1 MKRAFCLRTKS
12 CACLSLMRSSRI
24 CKIGLPASET
34 KAKKE
39 TRKEENV
46 STNSAGRGGRGEAT
60 LLTFVLL
67 LHQRQLN
74 LLEPMKV
81 IHAGAIVRHT
91 GYVTQGQIRFP
102 TKIIGREHIVIHDSK
117 ANHGAIRETLLQRNR
132 KLKTFIENGI
142 QSALQ
147 EEGKRGYHWL
157 PHHLQLVYP
166 YLMHICLLLH
176 AVQKDATWQQFDNH
190 KWITET
196 IRIKGNYISSM
207 QHLHTQ

>member
-1 MKRAFCLRTKS
+1 MDC
-12 CACLSLMRSSRI
+12 
-24 CKIGLPASET
+24 LPA
-34 KAKKE
+34 KRKPKE
-39 TRKEENV
+39 TSKEESVNKGAV
-46 STNSAGRGGRGEAT
+46 NKQCGERGEAT

-102 TKIIGREHIVIHDSK
+102 TKIIGREHIVIHDSE
-117 ANHGAIRETLLQRNR
+117 ANHGAIGETLLQRNR
-132 KLKTFIENGI
+132 KLKAFIENGI

-147 EEGKRGYHWL
+147 GEEISLLH
-157 PHHLQLVYP
+157 PLQVDYP
-166 YLMHICLLLH
+166 YLVHICLLLH

-190 KWITET
+190 KRITET
-196 IRIKGNYISSM
+196 IRIQRHHISCM